1 LPRQRLL
8 VVLDHIDH
16 VTGGYEPQLRAA
28 FDASCQEHDLEL
40 VLLVGGP
47 FDHPHAVGAARAR
60 VFELLDQRSADG
72 VILLAS
78 GLTEYTG
85 PERLPAFHQ
94 QLGGL
99 PMCSIGCVV
108 PGMPSVLV
116 DSRPGMA
123 ALVEHVITVHGRRR
137 LAFVSGPPKNPD
149 SETRLAVLREVLE
162 GHGIEFDPRLL
173 AIGTYH
179 APSGARA
186 AQDLLETG
194 LPFDALIVA
203 NDVMALSAVEV
214 LRGRGIRIPR
224 DVVVTGFDD
233 LVLARLASPPLTTV
247 RQPLERMGTTA
258 VGLILDQLAGKS
270 VPERVE
276 LPVEFVARA
285 SCGCDD
291 RGYSSRARTILRP
304 RPSGEDTPLA
314 RLRAVSAFDA
324 NEQPAPWAARLVEAL
339 EVELAGTPGEFLDV
353 LEDTLEQAVDGQ
365 DAFER
370 LQRWVVRLRREQLGA
385 TLEPLWEPAERMIE
399 AAMTRSQARLRL
411 TADVVFQNLLRSAE
425 RLSTASLEA
434 DSLRRVVAEELTE
447 LRIRNAC
454 VALYASGELAE
465 LRPFLWLE
473 EGKVRS
479 LEASSFPAASL
490 LPPSQSERRRTYCIL
505 PLTYESEQLGLAAFE
520 LGTGFIVFPMLAG
533 QISAALKN
541 VALHQEIV
549 RTTTLHERSV
559 HERLATAE
567 RMASLSVLA
576 GGVAHDLNNALG
588 PLVTLPD
595 VILTEL
601 DELKAGTLT
610 DDSELRLDVATIK
623 SSALRAAQTIKDL
636 MLLGRPGATAK
647 QTLDLNEVVSAAVS
661 PESLRFLA
669 PRAENVR
676 VELELSLEPLPVMAS
691 EPHLVR
697 AIGNL
702 VRNGSEAIPGSGQIS
717 VRTGAATFATL
728 LGAYEMIPPGDY
740 STVTVSDTGAGI
752 AAADLARI
760 FEPFFSRKR
769 LAETSGSGLGLAIVH
784 GVVKEHGGYVDVTS
798 NIGEG
803 TTFTLYF
810 PRAPGRPLSERVSP
824 PATGGSA
831 RILIVDDEPI
841 QLQAA
846 RRVLRHL
853 GYQVD
858 TLQSGVEA
866 VARFTSEHR
875 RRAARGDSV
884 QPIPSAPY
892 DLVIV
897 DYALNEKQTGL
908 EALERIRGMF
918 PTQRGIMVSG
928 HGRAEFEGFGSAVP
942 WLAKP
947 YSAEALARAVK
958 RTLESNSPPGSS
970 PPT

>member
-1 LPRQRLL
+1 MPRQRLL

-28 FDASCQEHDLEL
+28 FDASCQAHDLEL

-47 FDHPHAVGAARAR
+47 FDNPNPIGAAHSRIY
-60 VFELLDQRSADG
+60 ELLDARSADG

-78 GLTEYTG
+78 GLTAYTG
-85 PERLPAFHQ
+85 PDRLQAFCE
-94 QLGGL
+94 QLGGVAL
-99 PMCSIGCVV
+99 CSIGCVV
-108 PGMPSVLV
+108 PGVPSVLV

-137 LAFVSGPPKNPD
+137 LAFISGPPKNPE
-149 SETRLAVLREVLE
+149 SETRLAVFKEVLE
-162 GHGIEFDPRLL
+162 HHGLELEPRLC
-173 AIGTYH
+173 AAGDFQT
-179 APSGARA
+179 PSGATA
-186 AQDLLETG
+186 ALELLDSG
-194 LPFDALIVA
+194 LPFDGLVVA
-203 NDVMALSAVEV
+203 NDAMALSAVEA
-214 LRGRGIRIPR
+214 LRGRGVRIPR

-233 LVLARLASPPLTTV
+233 LVLSRLASPPLTTV

-258 VGLILDQLAGKS
+258 VELILDQLAGRS

-285 SCGCDD
+285 SCGCDE
-291 RGYSSRARTILRP
+291 RGNLSQARTLKP
-304 RPSGEDTPLA
+304 MATGGETPAA
-314 RLRAVSAFDA
+314 RLREAGALDA
-324 NEQPAPWAARLVEAL
+324 SGQPAPWAARLVEAL
-339 EVELAGTPGEFLDV
+339 EVELAGTPGEFLDA

-370 LQRWVVRLRREQLGA
+370 LQRWVVRLRREELA
-385 TLEPLWEPAERMIE
+385 ASLEPLWEPAARMIE

-411 TADVVFQNLLRSAE
+411 TADVVFQNLLRSGE
-425 RLSTASLEA
+425 RLSTASLDA
-434 DSLRRVVAEELTE
+434 GTLRRVVAEELTE

-454 VALYASGELAE
+454 IALYAGGELGE

-473 EGKVRS
+473 EGKVRT
-479 LEASSFPAASL
+479 LEATSFPAGAL
-490 LPPSQSERRRTYCIL
+490 LPPGPSERRRTYCIL

-520 LGTGFIVFPMLAG
+520 LGTGFVVFPMLAG

-610 DDSELRLDVATIK
+610 DDRELRLDVATIK

-647 QTLDLNEVVSAAVS
+647 QTLDLNEVVSSAVS

-669 PRAENVR
+669 PRAQSVR
-676 VELELSLEPLPVMAS
+676 VQLDLSVEPLPVMAS

-702 VRNGSEAIPGSGQIS
+702 VRNGSEAISATGQIS
-717 VRTGAATFATL
+717 VRTGSATLATL
-728 LGAYEMIPPGDY
+728 LGAYEMIPPGEY
-740 STVTVSDTGAGI
+740 ATVTVSDTGAGI

-784 GVVKEHGGYVDVTS
+784 GVVKEHGGFVDVTS
-798 NIGEG
+798 GIGEG

-810 PRAPGRPLSERVSP
+810 PRAPGRPISERVAP
-824 PATGGSA
+824 PTTGGTA

-853 GYQVD
+853 GYHVD
-858 TLQSGVEA
+858 TLQSGIEA
-866 VARFTSEHR
+866 LARFTSEHR
-875 RRAARGDSV
+875 RRVAASDSS
-884 QPIPSAPY
+884 PPSALPPY

-908 EALERIRGMF
+908 ETLERIRGLF
-918 PTQRGIMVSG
+918 PSQRGIMVSG
-928 HGRAEFEGFGSAVP
+928 HGRAEHEGFGSSVA

-958 RTLESNSPPGSS
+958 RTLESNPPPSS
-970 PPT
+970 E

>member
-28 FDASCQEHDLEL
+28 FDASCQAHDLEL

-47 FDHPHAVGAARAR
+47 FDDPNPIGAAHSR
-60 VFELLDQRSADG
+60 VYELLDEHSADG

-78 GLTEYTG
+78 GLTAYTG
-85 PERLPAFHQ
+85 PARLPAFRE
-94 QLGGL
+94 QLGGVA
-99 PMCSIGCVV
+99 MCSIGCEV
-108 PGMPSVLV
+108 PGVPSVLV
-116 DSRPGMA
+116 DSRPGMD
-123 ALVEHVITVHGRRR
+123 ALVEHVVTVHGRRR
-137 LAFVSGPPKNPD
+137 LAFISGPPLNPE
-149 SETRLAVLREVLE
+149 SEIRLAVLKEVLAR
-162 GHGIEFDPRLL
+162 HGLEFDPRLC
-173 AIGTYH
+173 ATGYFHT
-179 APSGARA
+179 PSGAKA
-186 AQDLLETG
+186 ALDLLDSG
-194 LPFDALIVA
+194 VPFDGLIVA
-203 NDVMALSAVEV
+203 NDAMALSAVEA
-214 LRGRGIRIPR
+214 LRGRGVRIPR

-233 LVLARLASPPLTTV
+233 LVLSRLASPPLTTV

-258 VGLILDQLAGKS
+258 VNLILDQLAGRP

-285 SCGCDD
+285 SCGCGE
-291 RGYSSRARTILRP
+291 RGNLSPARASVRP
-304 RPSGEDTPLA
+304 RANDGDAPVS
-314 RLRAVSAFDA
+314 RLRAAGARDA
-324 NEQPAPWAARLVEAL
+324 HGQPAPWAARLVEAL
-339 EVELAGTPGEFLDV
+339 EVELGGTPGEFLDA
-353 LEDTLEQAVDGQ
+353 LGDTLEQAVDGQ

-370 LQRWVVRLRREQLGA
+370 LQRWVVRLRHEELGA
-385 TLEPLWEPAERMIE
+385 SLEPLWEPAERMIE

-411 TADVVFQNLLRSAE
+411 TADVVFQNLLRSGE
-425 RLSTASLEA
+425 RLSTASLDA
-434 DSLRRVVAEELTE
+434 GTLRRVVAEELGE

-454 VALYASGELAE
+454 IALYAGGELRE
-465 LRPFLWLE
+465 LKPFLWLE

-479 LEASSFPAASL
+479 LEAASFPAAAL
-490 LPPSQSERRRTYCIL
+490 LPPVPSERRRTFCIL

-520 LGTGFIVFPMLAG
+520 LGTGFIVFAMLAG

-610 DDSELRLDVATIK
+610 DDRELRLDVATIK

-669 PRAENVR
+669 PRVESVR
-676 VELELSLEPLPVMAS
+676 VQLELSVEPLPVMAS

-702 VRNGSEAIPGSGQIS
+702 VRNGSEAIPGAGQIS
-717 VRTGAATFATL
+717 VRTSSATLEIL
-728 LGAYEMIPPGDY
+728 LGAYEMIPPGEY
-740 STVTVSDTGAGI
+740 ATVTVSDTGAGI

-784 GVVKEHGGYVDVTS
+784 GVVKEHGGFVDVTS
-798 NIGEG
+798 GVGEG

-810 PRAPGRPLSERVSP
+810 PRAPGRPISERVTP
-824 PATGGSA
+824 PAAGGSA

-853 GYQVD
+853 GYHVD
-858 TLQSGVEA
+858 TLQSGSEA
-866 VARFTSEHR
+866 LARFTSEYR
-875 RRAARGDSV
+875 RREAARGSI
-884 QPIPSAPY
+884 PPSAHPPY

-908 EALERIRGMF
+908 ETLERIRRLF
-918 PTQRGIMVSG
+918 PAQRGIMVSG
-928 HGRAEFEGFGSAVP
+928 HGRAEHEGFGSAVA

-958 RTLESNSPPGSS
+958 RTLDSNPPPSS
-970 PPT
+970 E